1 MITIRPT
8 LFLEEQVEAK
18 KVVVVIKFGRR
29 NTKLLNNRRE
39 ILFRDFFSN
48 FVVENNVEAFL
59 VNTVAESL
67 WEVLVLGVLGAVD
80 AERSLWRNFR

>member
-1 MITIRPT
+1 MITNSPHS
-8 LFLEEQVEAK
+8 LFRRARRSQK
-18 KVVVVIKFGRR
+18 SCRGYKNSGGR

-67 WEVLVLGVLGAVD
+67 
-80 AERSLWRNFR
+80 

>member
-67 WEVLVLGVLGAVD
+67 
-80 AERSLWRNFR
+80 